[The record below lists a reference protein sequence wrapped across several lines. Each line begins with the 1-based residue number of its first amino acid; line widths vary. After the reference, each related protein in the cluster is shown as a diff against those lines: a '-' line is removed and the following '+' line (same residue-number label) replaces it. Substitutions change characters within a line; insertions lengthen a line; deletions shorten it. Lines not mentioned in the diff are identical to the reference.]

1 MGGYVLK
8 KKKIIVLIASV
19 VLLGGISLYFGITI
33 TKFNYNQSAVYQ
45 DKVISDVY
53 TDKSSYK
60 PKEKINYVI
69 DLKNETGK
77 SYSGI
82 LNIRFKHLNQNL
94 EMNTIKVDLKKDE
107 TKQLNLE
114 WIAPKDDY
122 TGYFLEVYAQ
132 QSNKLIDHR
141 NTAIDVSSD
150 WSKFPRYGYLAN
162 FPEMDKI
169 KAKEIIDNLSK
180 FHLNGLQFYDWQY
193 KHDDPLAGTVDK
205 PDKTWP
211 DIANRITSGETIK
224 NYINLLHDKNMM
236 AANYNLMFGAYE
248 DYATRGVK
256 KEWGLYKDTEH
267 LEPDFFSLP
276 SSWAINNVDLM
287 NPANKDWQKYIF
299 EKENEVMKVYNFD
312 VFHVDTLGSR
322 GTLYDYN
329 GNDVKLDDTYTD
341 FLNNAKKALNKKI
354 IINTVQEFG
363 KIPVAKG
370 ADVDFLYTEI
380 WPPSYAPYS
389 AIKRTID
396 NDLEYAEGKRAS
408 VLAGYLNYGEGA
420 GDKFNENS
428 VRLADA
434 SIFAAGGDHIEI
446 GDTGMLAKEYFPND
460 NVKMTL
466 SLVSSMRKYYD
477 FLVGYENILRDNMKA
492 VDTTIEIPGVEVSD
506 DGSTNSVW
514 AYSKENNKYQTVQL
528 INLLNRDENSWRD
541 DSGICEPPEVKK
553 DFVLKLYVNNTKVK
567 GVSIASPDLNAG
579 SSKALKFT
587 KKKDSKGSYL
597 EINVSELQYWD
608 TIFIEK

>member
-1 MGGYVLK
+1 MKNK
-8 KKKIIVLIASV
+8 KVIVLVAV
-19 VLLGGISLYFGITI
+19 AFLGGISLYVGIRT
-33 TKFNYNQSAVYQ
+33 TKFNYNQSAIYQ
-45 DKVISDVY
+45 DKVIKDIF

-60 PKEKINYVI
+60 PNEKINYVI
-69 DLKNETGK
+69 DLKNDSGED
-77 SYSGI
+77 YSGTLKI
-82 LNIRFKHLNQNL
+82 NFNHLNQIVEMKTVKVNL
-94 EMNTIKVDLKKDE
+94 IKDE
-107 TKQLNLE
+107 TKHLNLE
-114 WIAPKDDY
+114 WIAPKEDY
-122 TGYFLEVYAQ
+122 TGYFVEVYAQ

-162 FPEMDKI
+162 FPEMDNN
-169 KAKEIIDNLSK
+169 KAKAIIDNLSK

-193 KHDDPLAGTVDK
+193 KHDEPLAGTVAK
-205 PDKTWP
+205 PSKTWP

-224 NYINLLHDKNMM
+224 NYISLLHDKNMM

-248 DYATRGVK
+248 DYAKRGVK

-267 LEPDFFSLP
+267 LEPDSFPLP
-276 SSWAINNVDLM
+276 SSWAISNVDLM

-299 EKENEVMKVYNFD
+299 EKENEAMKVYNFD
-312 VFHVDTLGSR
+312 VFHVDTLGAR

-329 GNDVKLDDTYTD
+329 GNEVKLDDTYTD

-396 NDLEYAEGKRAS
+396 NDLEYAQGKKAS
-408 VLAGYLNYGEGA
+408 VLAGYLNYGQGA
-420 GDKFNENS
+420 GDKFNESS

-434 SIFAAGGDHIEI
+434 SIFAAGGAHIEL

-460 NVKMTL
+460 NVEMTP
-466 SLVSSMRKYYD
+466 SLISAMRKYYD
-477 FLVGYENILRDNMKA
+477 FLVGYENILRDNMKT
-492 VDTTIEIPGVEVSD
+492 VDTTIEIPGSEVSD
-506 DGSTNSVW
+506 DGSANSVW

-528 INLLNRDENSWRD
+528 INLLNRDENGWRD
-541 DSGICEPPEVKK
+541 DNGTCKSPEVKK
-553 DFVLKLYVNNTKVK
+553 DFVLRLYVNNTKVK
-567 GVSIASPDLNAG
+567 GVSMASPDLNGG
-579 SSKALKFT
+579 SSKELKFT

-597 EINVSELQYWD
+597 EINVPELQYWD
-608 TIFIEK
+608 TIYIEK